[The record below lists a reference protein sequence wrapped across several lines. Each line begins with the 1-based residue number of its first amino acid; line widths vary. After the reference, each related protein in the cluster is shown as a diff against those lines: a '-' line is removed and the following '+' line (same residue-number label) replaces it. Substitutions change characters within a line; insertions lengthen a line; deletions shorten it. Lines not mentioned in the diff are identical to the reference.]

1 MRAQICVRMKMLKEY
16 DISFFGLKEG
26 LHKFEYHVDKQFFEA
41 FDYQEFLGA
50 DIDVALDF
58 RKKSN
63 LLELHFAGQGTARVT
78 CDLSNEAFD
87 LPLEGGLDLV
97 VKFGE
102 EFNDDNEEVLILP
115 HGEHQM
121 NVAQY
126 IYEMMVLALPS
137 KRVHPGVED
146 GSLVSDIVK
155 RLEELSP
162 ERNKKVEKTDPRWDD
177 LKKLL
182 IDKK

>member
-1 MRAQICVRMKMLKEY
+1 MDRLKEFEIY
-16 DISFFGLKEG
+16 FYGLKEG
-26 LHKFEYHVDKQFFEA
+26 LHRFEYKIDKAFFEHYG
-41 FDYQEFLGA
+41 FDEFIEA
-50 DIDVALDF
+50 DFNIALDF
-58 RKKSN
+58 LKKST
-63 LLELHFAGQGTARVT
+63 LLECHFKGQGTARVN

-87 LPLEGGLDLV
+87 LPLNGQLDLV

-102 EFNDDNEEVLILP
+102 EFNEDNEEVLVLP
-115 HGEHQM
+115 HGEHHL
-121 NVAQY
+121 NVGQY

-137 KRVHPGVED
+137 KRVHPGIED
-146 GSLVSDIVK
+146 GTLDSDIVK

-162 ERNKKVEKTDPRWDD
+162 EKENKKEDTDPRWDE

>member
-1 MRAQICVRMKMLKEY
+1 MKMLKEY
-16 DISFFGLKEG
+16 EISFFGLKEG
-26 LHKFEYHVDKQFFEA
+26 LHRFEYQVDKEFFE
-41 FDYQEFLGA
+41 FFKYDEFHEANLF
-50 DIDVALDF
+50 IELEF

-63 LLELHFAGQGTARVT
+63 MLELHFAGSGNVSVS

-87 LPLEGGLDLV
+87 LPIEGQLDLV

-102 EFNDDNEEVLILP
+102 HYDDDNDEVLILP
-115 HGEHQM
+115 HGEHQL

-126 IYEMMVLALPS
+126 IYEMMVLAVPS
-137 KRVHPGVED
+137 KKVHPGIED
-146 GSLVSDIVK
+146 GTLKSDI
-155 RLEELSP
+155 LEKLDELSP
-162 ERNKKVEKTDPRWDD
+162 ENKKEIEETDPRWDE